1 MPASLSVVGAAA
13 ATSFAGARGIGAT
26 FDETAPEAVLGKG
39 LLCAEL
45 AA

>member
-13 ATSFAGARGIGAT
+13 TPFAGARGIGAT
-26 FDETAPEAVLGKG
+26 FDDTPEAVLGKG
-39 LLCAEL
+39 LPCAEL